1 MVHAKISE
9 KAVSP
14 KAKIPVHVQ
23 LIVFFVLSFVIAWL
37 AWLPAMLNPM
47 APQPLSILGLF
58 APAMSA
64 VIVVWWAQGKAGVVA
79 LFKRYTIW
87 RFSIGWYLL
96 ALLLMPTIYMI
107 ALVVTLLST
116 HGSFSN
122 LFFANSPLFILVAY
136 VYLMVINSGEEI
148 GWRGF
153 ALPLLQSVL
162 PGPVTAGLMLG
173 LIWGLWHLPL
183 YINPEVATMP
193 YPLFLV
199 LTVGLSL
206 IYTHLFN
213 RSTGSLWTVVML
225 HAATDVLP
233 RILQLAQVGLQF
245 WVVTTI
251 LVWLV
256 ALGLSFLLR
265 NTTPVIGPYIE
276 RKGEPI
282 GRIHTTTYEVQLFA
296 GNDIK
301 HRQVVVLGPNSPTS

>member
-1 MVHAKISE
+1 MIHSEISE

-64 VIVVWWAQGKAGVVA
+64 VIVLWWVRGKAGVVA

-96 ALLLMPTIYMI
+96 ALLLMPIIYMI

-116 HGSFSN
+116 HGSLSN

-162 PGPVTAGLMLG
+162 PGPVTAGLVLG

-193 YPLFLV
+193 YPLFIV

-265 NTTPVIGPYIE
+265 NTTPVIGPSE
-276 RKGEPI
+276 SN
-282 GRIHTTTYEVQLFA
+282 HQSL
-296 GNDIK
+296 
-301 HRQVVVLGPNSPTS
+301 

>member
-1 MVHAKISE
+1 MVPSEISE

-14 KAKIPVHVQ
+14 KARISVHIQ

-47 APQPLSILGLF
+47 IPQPLSILGLF
-58 APAMSA
+58 APTMSA
-64 VIVVWWAQGKAGVVA
+64 VIVLWWARGKAGVVA

-96 ALLLMPTIYMI
+96 ALLLMPIIYTV
-107 ALVVTLLST
+107 ALVVTRLST
-116 HGSFSN
+116 HGSFAN

-136 VYLMVINSGEEI
+136 VYLMVINSGEEV

-162 PGPVTAGLMLG
+162 PGPVTAGLVLG

-193 YPLFLV
+193 YPLFIA

-213 RSTGSLWTVVML
+213 RSMGSLWTVVML

-245 WVVTTI
+245 WIVTTI
-251 LVWLV
+251 LVWFV
-256 ALGLSFLLR
+256 ALSLSFLLR
-265 NTTPVIGPYIE
+265 NTTSVI
-276 RKGEPI
+276 KA
-282 GRIHTTTYEVQLFA
+282 QSL
-296 GNDIK
+296 
-301 HRQVVVLGPNSPTS
+301 

>member
-1 MVHAKISE
+1 MIHSEISE

-64 VIVVWWAQGKAGVVA
+64 VIVLWWVRGKAGVVA

-96 ALLLMPTIYMI
+96 ALLLMPIIYMI

-116 HGSFSN
+116 HGSLSN

-162 PGPVTAGLMLG
+162 PGPVTAGLVLG

-193 YPLFLV
+193 YPLFIV

-265 NTTPVIGPYIE
+265 NTTPGIGPSE
-276 RKGEPI
+276 SN
-282 GRIHTTTYEVQLFA
+282 HQSL
-296 GNDIK
+296 
-301 HRQVVVLGPNSPTS
+301 